1 MGQYKCRQNAQKL
14 LSPTIRVRQE
24 LEIGLGGSYPV
35 SEGYAISV
43 SFIVLHRI
51 QSYPVSE
58 GYAIS
63 IKALYY
69 YTGYKVT
76 LYQKAMPLSSELY
89 SITPV
94 TLITLHYCTLLT
106 PLHCSEY

>member
-35 SEGYAISV
+35 SEGYAISIRV
-43 SFIVLHRI
+43 
-51 QSYPVSE
+51 
-58 GYAIS
+58 
-63 IKALYY
+63 LYY

-76 LYQKAMPLSSELY
+76 LNQKAMPLASELY